1 MLNGYRVMY
10 TKTRLITTISA
21 ILIAVVLVIVGT
33 VTKAQTSQTNTQV
46 ILNLENGQQYFGV
59 PHVYQGDYYGAPATP
74 WPVYLGPNNASQ
86 YWLQG
91 HINSDQPVLELVP
104 GPGSGGAMFWSE
116 TYSGGSITIA
126 IQATASIF
134 GDTPFQ
140 VYLFLKPTMWGISP
154 QYNYTIPYR
163 SINPWPP
170 GSDVISPQSSTPYLI
185 IQWNPFWQTASTLN
199 GATGQWN
206 VWIVSNPS
214 GNNASVGPYPSPN
227 LGSGFLGSAGW
238 DGIGTGWYLQPN
250 PGDRINI
257 TVTYDPSTNTLSGVA
272 TDLSAC
278 FLALLNQTVQTIC
291 PKATFTLN
299 LSGYFTP
306 PSSGNYVF
314 GVGAATLDYGGNGA
328 LLYVATTQQTTTP
341 PSPSLSSLVV
351 QVFNALGRPA
361 TTVPGVVFGVLY
373 NSSGFR
379 EVAFMNSS
387 GYLNFYGV
395 PPGTYTLEV
404 YHYPNTG
411 FNYTEYWGSETI
423 NVQPGYNVVNFT
435 RDEPWIYDLQPVYV
449 NGQVV
454 INVTIDNPL
463 STTLSAYVYLWVT
476 TNPSTANPNQPTA
489 TQPIT
494 MHPGLNKYTFHYPA
508 SQTGTY
514 YVYAAVLTYINTY
527 TVTDQWGWTAT
538 TLPQN
543 YQVVLNL
550 LNGQQ
555 YFGVPH
561 VYMGYYSVFVFV
573 NVTTQWPAYYSPL
586 NASLY
591 WSLAGISSNQPVLEL
606 MGATSWSSGAM
617 YWPTYYEGGNI
628 TISFITVYTT
638 VNSTIVNSTY
648 AYLYT
653 SPISV
658 YLFIKPLGWG
668 ISSMYNFSIPCAR
681 PALLVNFNLTYGFPP
696 IVPMIPWSTA
706 NYLIVTWFPAN
717 QNPWTPANQ
726 NPWTIEVVNTTST
739 YSLTLTYLGGNGI
752 VKPKPGDLLNVTI
765 TYNPNTNT
773 IYGMIRDIN
782 TSETSTF
789 TASLSGNFTPPS
801 SGYYVFGIGTA
812 SEWVGRCGTACCSC
826 TAPIPF
832 QANWALLYA
841 AASQQPITPSPKGSL
856 IVYVPVWY
864 NGTTYYVYW
873 SVKGISATPTE
884 GSVSPSQFLQLFL
897 QLNSSHAIMKF
908 EGITYQNGTPITNTA
923 QEELIL
929 GYLYLWLLLGS
940 NWKTIVQNYGTTS
953 AGYQFL
959 SITTQSGVPT
969 VIETANGITNSM
981 YYLLDVLDVIEGFI
995 EGNNQGN
1002 NPISKLDVLDVKA
1015 TFEFFK
1021 VSKLILSHE
1030 LQDEFGNQKAQ
1041 EIEELFKQYHLQ
1053 ASNYIEL
1060 LQEFSSLPPSEQE
1073 NLIASLYEIT
1083 TGQTLPNPTLKA
1095 ADILIN
1101 RIISKGVSIL
1111 VESYADSLYESLTSQ
1126 GVDQYFASLV
1136 LQNFES
1142 DLQNEISDSILSSSS
1157 SFEGFL
1163 LLTVA
1168 SIIENAWNIPN
1179 EVVYSIILTL
1189 INNLNYNYEYLENYI
1204 NAYETSSV
1212 ANLTLASQLYSA
1224 MILNNLWWSEMWH
1237 NFYSLPWPH
1246 PNNDYLIYSNMDYN
1260 NAIDTV
1266 LTLSN
1271 LMVDASFTLKWGY
1284 IPPIFILDQNI
1295 YTPIVPQY
1303 SSFWN
1308 SFLEHLISLK
1318 EFTINGILTVIRIF
1332 GDPPLAIINVNSTFI
1347 LLNGTKIYT
1356 NNPFA
1361 FTSYQNNSYLVVL
1374 PISNITYLG
1383 IESNET
1389 THAAITPLTNKTTI
1403 FNVTLSP
1410 YNADVLKVVGSNVS
1424 IINTTISINTPGMVS
1439 LTGKNNLSFVWLS
1452 NGNLVIRGL
1461 PPGQYVVQNPVTNT
1475 TIQQIDVSSQN
1486 TTTNAVP
1493 IWAVA
1498 VAIVII
1504 AISITILI
1512 MSKRNRR

>member
-1 MLNGYRVMY
+1 MWGMSPNYNYSIPYYLSP
-10 TKTRLITTISA
+10 IESE
-21 ILIAVVLVIVGT
+21 
-33 VTKAQTSQTNTQV
+33 V
-46 ILNLENGQQYFGV
+46 IL
-59 PHVYQGDYYGAPATP
+59 
-74 WPVYLGPNNASQ
+74 
-86 YWLQG
+86 
-91 HINSDQPVLELVP
+91 
-104 GPGSGGAMFWSE
+104 
-116 TYSGGSITIA
+116 
-126 IQATASIF
+126 
-134 GDTPFQ
+134 
-140 VYLFLKPTMWGISP
+140 
-154 QYNYTIPYR
+154 
-163 SINPWPP
+163 
-170 GSDVISPQSSTPYLI
+170 PQSSTPYI
-185 IQWNPFWQTASTLN
+185 VVQWNPLLHTTVTMN
-199 GATGQWN
+199 GTTGQWN
-206 VWIVSNPS
+206 VWIVNNTN
-214 GNNASVGPYPSPN
+214 GNNPSVGPSPSPN
-227 LGSGFLGSAGW
+227 LGFGYAGW
-238 DGIGTGWYLQPN
+238 EGIGTGAFQPN
-250 PGDRINI
+250 SGDGIKI
-257 TVTYDPSTNTLSGVA
+257 TVIYDPSTNTLSGVA
-272 TDLSAC
+272 YDLNGAVYEIGWGP
-278 FLALLNQTVQTIC
+278 AN
-291 PKATFTLN
+291 FTLN
-299 LSGYFTP
+299 LNGYFTP

-314 GVGAATLDYGGNGA
+314 GIGAGAGTGWGYANWA
-328 LLYVATTQQTTTP
+328 LLYVATTQQSTTP
-341 PSPSLSSLVV
+341 SPPSLSSLSVK
-351 QVFNALGRPA
+351 VFNVLGRPA

-373 NSSGFR
+373 NSSGFS

-395 PPGTYTLEV
+395 PPGTYILEV

-411 FNYTEYWGSETI
+411 LNLTEYWGSETI
-423 NVQPGYNVVNFT
+423 DVQPGYNVVNFT
-435 RDEPWIYDLQPVYV
+435 MDEPWIYGLQPVYV

-454 INVTIDNPL
+454 VNVTIDNPL

-494 MHPGLNKYTFHYPA
+494 MHPGLNKYTFNLTYPV
-508 SQTGTY
+508 SQAGTY
-514 YVYAAVLTYINTY
+514 YVYAAVLTYISTY

-561 VYMGYYSVFVFV
+561 VYMGYYYD
-573 NVTTQWPAYYSPL
+573 NATTQWPAYYSPL
-586 NASLY
+586 NASQY

-606 MGATSWSSGAM
+606 MGAVPWSSGAM
-617 YWPTYYEGGNI
+617 YWPAYYEGGNI

-638 VNSTIVNSTY
+638 VNSTFGSP
-648 AYLYT
+648 

-668 ISSMYNFSIPCAR
+668 ISSMYNFSIPCAS
-681 PALLVNFNLTYGFPP
+681 PLVSVNFNLTYGFLPV
-696 IVPMIPWSTA
+696 VPMIPWSTA
-706 NYLIVTWFPAN
+706 NYLIVTWFPMN
-717 QNPWTPANQ
+717 LYQ
-726 NPWTIEVVNTTST
+726 WTIEVVNTTLT
-739 YSLTLTYLGGNGI
+739 YPLTLTYLGGNGT
-752 VKPKPGDLLNVTI
+752 VNPKPGDLLNVTI
-765 TYNPNTNT
+765 TYNLSTNT
-773 IYGMIRDIN
+773 IYGMIHDLN

-789 TASLSGNFTPPS
+789 TASLNGNFTPPS

-826 TAPIPF
+826 TEPIPF

-884 GSVSPSQFLQLFL
+884 GGVSPSQFLQLFL
-897 QLNSSHAIMKF
+897 QLNRSNAIMKF

-940 NWKTIVQNYGTTS
+940 NWKTVVQNYGTTS

-959 SITTQSGVPT
+959 SITVQSGVPT
-969 VIETANGITNSM
+969 VIETANGITNAM

-1002 NPISKLDVLDVKA
+1002 NPISTSTLDKA
-1015 TFEFFK
+1015 TYEFFK
-1021 VSKLILSHE
+1021 VFKFISLHE

-1095 ADILIN
+1095 AHILIN
-1101 RIISKGVSIL
+1101 RIIGKIVSIF
-1111 VESYADSLYESLTSQ
+1111 VESYADSLYKSLTSQ

-1136 LQNFES
+1136 LQNFKS
-1142 DLQNEISDSILSSSS
+1142 DLQSEISDSILSSSS
-1157 SFEGFL
+1157 SSEAFL

-1179 EVVYSIILTL
+1179 EIVYSIILAL

-1212 ANLTLASQLYSA
+1212 ANLTLTSQLYSA

-1237 NFYSLPWPH
+1237 NFYILPWPH
-1246 PNNDYLIYSNMDYN
+1246 PNNDYLLYSHEDYI
-1260 NAIDTV
+1260 NAIDMI

-1284 IPPIFILDQNI
+1284 ISPIFILDQNI

-1303 SSFWN
+1303 SSSWN

-1318 EFTINGILTVIRIF
+1318 EFTINGILTVIKIF

-1361 FTSYQNNSYLVVL
+1361 FISYQNNSYLVVL

-1389 THAAITPLTNKTTI
+1389 THVVITLLTNKTTV

-1410 YNADVLKVVGSNVS
+1410 YNADILKVVGSNVS
-1424 IINTTISINTPGMVS
+1424 IINTTTSINTPGMIL

-1452 NGNLVIRGL
+1452 NGNLVITGL